1 MKTPTLTV
9 AIFFAAVRLYAD
21 PLSCDL
27 SAWKAQPGL
36 AASVA
41 ENTLTV
47 TWDGAASQE
56 MRLRFALEGG
66 VPVIRELAV
75 RRKGGQWAAL
85 ATNVV
90 PIFDIVSG
98 QRRMSQQQ
106 MEPLESMG
114 VRITPEIID
123 ARKWDA
129 FWDAPLD
136 IPGTPASGRGGNFP
150 RDLPRAASEIH
161 RASAAYKVNGCTVA
175 SNGARVEVSFPGVE
189 LGVFSGKLQ
198 YTVYKGTNLIR
209 QEIVAKTDQ
218 NSVAYKYDSGLKGL
232 AVPGS
237 RVAWRD
243 LAGNWQEN
251 RLGGNK
257 NDAQVVL
264 KVSNRYLAAEGRNGS
279 IAVFPPPH
287 TFFWAREVETN
298 LGYHWFRKESGDS
311 FSLGIRQAEKEEAE
325 EYAGNF
331 ALYSAPPGSLQRMA
345 MYIYANAGNAASTY
359 ESVMAFTHG
368 DRFKALTGYQVM
380 AHHYHMDLGERLQR
394 AHSLDANIPDLDAIR
409 AAGINIASE
418 ISSVFV
424 GRPPGRGGR
433 GGAAPD
439 PLKLLADS
447 YEGAAR
453 HSDSNFLVLANQEV
467 YGSPLGGHTDLLF
480 SHPVYW
486 SEKRAG
492 QEFVEKDPVRGTVY
506 HISTAEEFIEMAR
519 RENIL
524 ISMPH
529 PRTKGSTGYPDAVK
543 DKDFFNDP
551 HYHGVGFRW
560 GMGLD
565 LSEQRLCE
573 KRCLVLLDDMSNWSA
588 NRTEPLKNLLAI
600 TETRYKAP
608 GDEVYAS
615 SPAAYV
621 KLAALPAP
629 NNPAPVIDA
638 LMRGDSWLTSG
649 EVLVPTYSVEGSG
662 AQRTLTAEVEWTF
675 PLEFVEVVYGD
686 GVKTDRKIVSATDL
700 GAFGKHKFQIP
711 FSATG
716 QKWVRFAAWDSAG
729 NGATTQPM
737 RLK

>member
-1 MKTPTLTV
+1 MKTPVTLTT
-9 AIFFAAVRLYAD
+9 AILFATARLYAD
-21 PLSCDL
+21 PLACNV

-36 AASVA
+36 AAVVA
-41 ENTLTV
+41 DNALTV
-47 TWDGAASQE
+47 TWEGAANQE
-56 MRLRFALEGG
+56 VRLRFALDVGA
-66 VPVIRELAV
+66 PVIRELAV
-75 RRKGGQWAAL
+75 RKKGGEWAAL
-85 ATNVV
+85 ATNVTPV
-90 PIFDIVSG
+90 FDIVSG
-98 QRRMSQQQ
+98 LRRMSQQQ

-114 VRITPEIID
+114 VKITPEIID

-129 FWDAPLD
+129 FWDAPLH
-136 IPGTPASGRGGNFP
+136 IPGTPPPGRGGNFP

-161 RASAAYKVNGCTVA
+161 RATAVYKVTGCTVA
-175 SNGARVEVSFPGVE
+175 TNGTRVEVGFPGVQ

-209 QEIVAKTDQ
+209 QEIVAKTEQ
-218 NSVAYKYDSGLKGL
+218 NSVAYKYDSGLRGL

-251 RLGGNK
+251 RLGGNR
-257 NDAQVVL
+257 NDGRVVL
-264 KVSNRYLAAEGRNGS
+264 KVSNRYLAAEGKNGS

-287 TFFWAREVETN
+287 IFFWAREVETN

-331 ALYSAPPGSLQRMA
+331 ALYSAPPGSMQHMA
-345 MYIYANAGNAASTY
+345 MYIYANGGSASATW
-359 ESVMAFTHG
+359 EPVMAFTHG
-368 DRFKALTGYQVM
+368 DRFKALAGYQVM

-394 AHSLDANIPDLDAIR
+394 AGSLDANIPDLDAIR
-409 AAGINIASE
+409 ATGINIASE

-424 GRPPGRGGR
+424 GRPPGR

-492 QEFVEKDPVRGTVY
+492 QQFVEQDPVRGNVY
-506 HISTAEEFIEMAR
+506 HVSTAEEFIEMAR

-543 DKDFFNDP
+543 DTDFFNDP

-588 NRTEPLKNLLAI
+588 NRTGPLKNFLAI

-621 KLAALPAP
+621 KLATLPAP

-649 EVLVPTYSVEGSG
+649 EVLVPTCSVEGSG
-662 AQRTLTAEVEWTF
+662 AQRTMAADVEWTF

-686 GVKTDRKIVSATDL
+686 GNRTGREIVSATDL
-700 GAFGKHKFQIP
+700 GAFGKHKFRIP
-711 FSATG
+711 FNAAG

-729 NGATTQPM
+729 NGATTQPI
-737 RLK
+737 RLN